1 MFPVLDLHKQLPK
14 AKTPREQESIQRQ
27 IATTDKQTDQP
38 VGTIGDGNRFRFTRI
53 PQPLTVFRP

>member
-38 VGTIGDGNRFRFTRI
+38 GDYRGR
-53 PQPLTVFRP
+53 